1 MKEGSIWKMRKKESR
16 FKMGNKCK
24 KGKKKVNG
32 RQERK
37 KERKNA
43 NVKWEIRKVN

>member
-1 MKEGSIWKMRKKESR
+1 MKEGSIWKMGKKESR

-37 KERKNA
+37 KERKQM
-43 NVKWEIRKVN
+43 